1 MKIGIVSGYF
11 NPLHKGHIEYINE
24 AKVNCDLLLAIINND
39 YQVSLKGS
47 KPFLDASH
55 RALIIQNLKSIDMVL
70 ISKDN
75 DLSVSKTLQLIRSNF
90 PNFIILFFNSGDRVE
105 ENWNDE
111 ELDVCRKCN
120 IEVVGLDQPKISS
133 SSSILSVI

>member
-11 NPLHKGHIEYINE
+11 NPLHKGHIEYINK
-24 AKVNCDLLLAIINND
+24 AKINCDLLLAIINND

-47 KPFLDASH
+47 KKFLDASH
-55 RALIIQNLKSIDMVL
+55 RALIIQNLKSIDMAL

-75 DLSVSKTLQLIRSNF
+75 DLSVSKTLHLIRSNF
-90 PNFIILFFNSGDRVE
+90 PNFTILFFNSGDRVE
-105 ENWNDE
+105 ENWNNE

>member
-11 NPLHKGHIEYINE
+11 NPLHKGHIEYINQ

-47 KPFLDASH
+47 KQFLDASH

-90 PNFIILFFNSGDRVE
+90 PNFTILFFNSGDRVE
-105 ENWNDE
+105 ENWNKE

>member
-11 NPLHKGHIEYINE
+11 NPLHKGHIEYINQ

-47 KPFLDASH
+47 KQFLDASH
-55 RALIIQNLKSIDMVL
+55 RALIIQNLKSIDMAL

-90 PNFIILFFNSGDRVE
+90 PNFTILFFNSGDRVE
-105 ENWNDE
+105 ENWNKE

>member
-1 MKIGIVSGYF
+1 MQAARTELTKVK
-11 NPLHKGHIEYINE
+11 LE
-24 AKVNCDLLLAIINND
+24 AEGRLQEAARQPTLPII
-39 YQVSLKGS
+39 
-47 KPFLDASH
+47 
-55 RALIIQNLKSIDMVL
+55 
-70 ISKDN
+70 
-75 DLSVSKTLQLIRSNF
+75 
-90 PNFIILFFNSGDRVE
+90 FIILFFNSGDRVE